1 LIRKDSRY
9 LSIWWTHAAAGK
21 QHKLVRPASK
31 QAVESSIPDLIQIFD
46 KQASKQAGRQAGL
59 IDFLLLYIKEK
70 NQDAGYDV
78 SNLIH
83 QASLAYYTQH
93 LSSPAME

>member
-46 KQASKQAGRQAGL
+46 KQASRQAGRQA
-59 IDFLLLYIKEK
+59 
-70 NQDAGYDV
+70 
-78 SNLIH
+78 
-83 QASLAYYTQH
+83 
-93 LSSPAME
+93 

>member
-21 QHKLVRPASK
+21 QPKLVRPASK

-46 KQASKQAGRQAGL
+46 KQARRQAGRQARL
-59 IDFLLLYIKEK
+59 TSSYISKK
-70 NQDAGYDV
+70 RIKMQV
-78 SNLIH
+78 MMSV
-83 QASLAYYTQH
+83 T
-93 LSSPAME
+93 